1 MTRLPWGALVVSV
14 LAQGIPL
21 AAQAWEALPPAPVG
35 LALDGLRV
43 PPTLLPSPGPA
54 PESFAAATCARI
66 WEELALPPD
75 GSLCLR
81 LERTGDQDRQVARPV
96 PSSPSLKEFEA
107 SAPAL
112 SLLPSI
118 ADARPGGVPDPSE
131 MKLSQADGLRL
142 DYRYQ
147 KLAKDSVY
155 LASFGIVVM
164 GTMIVMPPSVS
175 KWNTTDRA
183 AFVGAMPSQW
193 YKHVSKGPVVDQD
206 KWAINYIGHPISGS
220 FYYQVARNDGFGV
233 LGSTVYAAMMS
244 GFFWEYG
251 IEAFAEVPSTQD
263 LIVTPLGGALLGEA
277 MYQTGQA
284 VVRGGGTILGS
295 SLLGGTAL
303 VLLNPAG
310 SLIDGIDW
318 LLFGPPTPDAPPGRG
333 LSARSSLVFYPIR
346 HPDQP
351 DLKDNYFGLQLD
363 ISM

>member
-21 AAQAWEALPPAPVG
+21 AAQASEALPRRRSASRSTG
-35 LALDGLRV
+35 SGSR
-43 PPTLLPSPGPA
+43 PPSSPPRDRPRSPSPRP
-54 PESFAAATCARI
+54 TCARI

-81 LERTGDQDRQVARPV
+81 LERTGDQDRQVARPI

-206 KWAINYIGHPISGS
+206 KWAIN
-220 FYYQVARNDGFGV
+220 
-233 LGSTVYAAMMS
+233 
-244 GFFWEYG
+244 
-251 IEAFAEVPSTQD
+251 
-263 LIVTPLGGALLGEA
+263 
-277 MYQTGQA
+277 
-284 VVRGGGTILGS
+284 
-295 SLLGGTAL
+295 
-303 VLLNPAG
+303 
-310 SLIDGIDW
+310 
-318 LLFGPPTPDAPPGRG
+318 
-333 LSARSSLVFYPIR
+333 
-346 HPDQP
+346 
-351 DLKDNYFGLQLD
+351 
-363 ISM
+363 

>member
-1 MTRLPWGALVVSV
+1 VTSIPWGALVVSV
-14 LAQGIPL
+14 LAQGFPL
-21 AAQAWEALPPAPVG
+21 AAPASEAPSPAPVG
-35 LALDGLRV
+35 FALDGLRL
-43 PPTLLPSPGPA
+43 PPTLRPAPGPA
-54 PESFAAATCARI
+54 PEPFAVATCARI
-66 WEELALPPD
+66 RGELALPPD
-75 GSLCLR
+75 ESLCLG
-81 LERTGDQDRQVARPV
+81 LEWTGDEVRAVSRPI

-107 SAPAL
+107 SAPAI

-118 ADARPGGVPDPSE
+118 ADARPGGIPDPTE

-147 KLAKDSVY
+147 KLARDSAY

-183 AFVGAMPSQW
+183 AFVGAMPSHW
-193 YKHVSKGPVVDQD
+193 YEHVSKGPVVDQD

-233 LGSTVYAAMMS
+233 IGSTVYAAMMS

-277 MYQTGQA
+277 MYQAGQV
-284 VVRGGGTILGS
+284 VVRNGGTIFGS
-295 SLLGGTAL
+295 RLLGGTAL
-303 VLLNPAG
+303 VILNPAG
-310 SLIDGIDW
+310 SLINGIDW
-318 LLFGPPTPDAPPGRG
+318 LLFGPPSPDAPPGRG
-333 LSARSSLVFYPIR
+333 LSARSSLVFHPIR
-346 HPDQP
+346 HPDRP
-351 DLKDNYFGLQLD
+351 ELNDNYLGLQLD
-363 ISM
+363 IAL

>member
-1 MTRLPWGALVVSV
+1 VVSV

-21 AAQAWEALPPAPVG
+21 AAPASESPSPAPIG
-35 LALDGLRV
+35 LAIDGLRL
-43 PPTLLPSPGPA
+43 PPTVLPSPGPA
-54 PESFAAATCARI
+54 PESFAVATCARI
-66 WEELALPPD
+66 RKELALPPG
-75 GSLCLR
+75 GSGCLR
-81 LERTGDQDRQVARPV
+81 LERAGDEDRPV
-96 PSSPSLKEFEA
+96 PRPIPSSPSLKEFEA
-107 SAPAL
+107 SAPVI

-142 DYRYQ
+142 DARYQ

-155 LASFGIVVM
+155 LASLGIVVM

-277 MYQTGQA
+277 MYQAGQA

-310 SLIDGIDW
+310 SLINGIDW
-318 LLFGPPTPDAPPGRG
+318 VLFGPPSLDAPPGRG

-363 ISM
+363 IAL